1 MFWIQNL
8 RCHVYIYTCRF
19 CLELPVGCKKKKN
32 LSVTENWEFSFQ
44 FPSHLVVKVSREA
57 EALIVIM
64 NETN

>member
-1 MFWIQNL
+1 MST
-8 RCHVYIYTCRF
+8 YTPAGF
-19 CLELPVGCKKKKN
+19 VLNYQWDVKKKN